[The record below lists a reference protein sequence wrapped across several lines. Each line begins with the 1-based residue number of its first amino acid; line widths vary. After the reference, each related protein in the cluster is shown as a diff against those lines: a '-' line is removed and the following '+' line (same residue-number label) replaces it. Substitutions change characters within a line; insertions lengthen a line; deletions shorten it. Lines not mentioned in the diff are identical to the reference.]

1 MFKCL
6 QFYSLLTGKS
16 KKLNSFHHE
25 GTNFSRITN
34 KETFSESI
42 LLEDSQISFS
52 QNSRQIIKGERMRL
66 LTIRVIAIVCLMLQL
81 NPLVAQEVSNDFTKT
96 YIAYNNAYSR
106 GNFPRAAELAQK
118 VLDMARTELGPD
130 HEKTAIMEVNLAHV
144 LIMIGKLEEAEP
156 LVRAARKKIEKI
168 HGPDHISL
176 VTVHEDLAKLY
187 ASKKDLVKSR
197 ASLGK
202 AIDIVSKAR
211 GADDVEIASF
221 LIQQSTIDIA
231 DKKLEEAQKGYEQ
244 ALVILDKKFGK
255 NSMQTASTIS
265 LLGDLHLRK
274 QDFTKAEEYYNTTLK
289 IYEVNLVEDDP
300 TLLSAHA
307 KMAKIF
313 IALRD
318 ERFKGH
324 ADRVI
329 KFIKNEDGESLPMFI
344 MQPLYPVFED
354 GRKPQ
359 GWVLLQFDVNTSGR
373 VEKAKV
379 VESRPAKLF
388 DQVTLN
394 VAKDWRFRPKVKD
407 GKRVRQKNTRARLL
421 FTKDNIEVRMG
432 EMKK

>member
-1 MFKCL
+1 
-6 QFYSLLTGKS
+6 
-16 KKLNSFHHE
+16 
-25 GTNFSRITN
+25 
-34 KETFSESI
+34 
-42 LLEDSQISFS
+42 
-52 QNSRQIIKGERMRL
+52 MRL
-66 LTIRVIAIVCLMLQL
+66 LTIRVIVIVCFMLQF
-81 NPLVAQEVSNDFTKT
+81 NSLVAQEVTNEFTKT

-106 GNFPRAAELAQK
+106 GNYPRAADLAQK
-118 VLDMARTELGPD
+118 VLDMAKAELGPD
-130 HEKTAIMEVNLAHV
+130 HEKTAIMEINLGHV
-144 LIMIGKLEEAEP
+144 LVMIRKVEEAEP
-156 LVRAARKKIEKI
+156 LIRAARKKIEKI

-176 VTVHEDLAKLY
+176 VTVHEDMAKIY

-211 GADDVEIASF
+211 GADDPEIASF

-231 DKKLEEAQKGYEQ
+231 GKKLDEAQKGYEQ
-244 ALVILDKKFGK
+244 ALAILEKKYGK
-255 NSMQTASTIS
+255 NSMHTASTIA
-265 LLGDLHLRK
+265 LLGDLYLRK

-289 IYEVNLVEDDP
+289 IYEINLVEDDQ

-313 IALRD
+313 IASRD
-318 ERFKGH
+318 DRFKGH

-329 KFIKNEDGESLPMFI
+329 KFLKDEEGESLPMFI

-359 GWVLLQFDVNTSGR
+359 GWVLLQFDVNASGK

-379 VESRPAKLF
+379 VESRPSKLF
-388 DQVTLN
+388 DQVTLD
-394 VAKDWRFRPKVKD
+394 VAKNWRFKPKVKD
-407 GKRVRQKNTRARLL
+407 GKRMRQKNTRARLV
-421 FTKDNIEVRMG
+421 FSKDNIEVHMG

>member
-1 MFKCL
+1 
-6 QFYSLLTGKS
+6 
-16 KKLNSFHHE
+16 
-25 GTNFSRITN
+25 
-34 KETFSESI
+34 
-42 LLEDSQISFS
+42 
-52 QNSRQIIKGERMRL
+52 MRL

-81 NPLVAQEVSNDFTKT
+81 SPLVAQEVTNEFTKT
-96 YIAYNNAYSR
+96 YLAYNNAYNR
-106 GNFPRAAELAQK
+106 GKLPRAAELARK

-130 HEKTAIMEVNLAHV
+130 HEKTAIMEINLAHV
-144 LIMIGKLEEAEP
+144 LVLIRQIDEAEP
-156 LVRAARKKIEKI
+156 LIRAARKKIEKI

-176 VTVHEDLAKLY
+176 VTVHEDMAKVY
-187 ASKKDLVKSR
+187 ASKKDLAKSR

-211 GADDVEIASF
+211 GADDPEIANF

-231 DKKLEEAQKGYEQ
+231 EKKEDEALKGYEQ
-244 ALVILDKKFGK
+244 ALAILDKKFGK
-255 NSMQTASTIS
+255 NSMSTASTIS
-265 LLGDLHLRK
+265 LLGDLHLMK
-274 QDFTKAEEYYNTTLK
+274 QDFTKAEEYYNRTLQ
-289 IYEVNLVEDDP
+289 IYEINLVEDDP

-307 KMAKIF
+307 RMAKIF

-318 ERFKGH
+318 GRFKGH

-329 KFIKNEDGESLPMFI
+329 KFIKSEEGESLPMFI

-359 GWVLLQFDVNTSGR
+359 GWVLLQFDVNTSGK

-388 DQVTLN
+388 DQVTLD
-394 VAKDWRFRPKVKD
+394 VAKDWRFKPKVKD
-407 GKRVRQKNTRARLL
+407 GKRVKQKNPRARLV
-421 FTKDNIEVRMG
+421 FSKENIEVHMG